1 MIYKVKKM
9 VRTVFNAVSL
19 KRKQNILFAEEF
31 QGGGV
36 LIEK

>member
-1 MIYKVKKM
+1 M

-31 QGGGV
+31 QGGV